1 MINNGLQNIIEKA
14 KYQATRIPRQIKGEL
29 GYSGYMFLLHMRHPS
44 CYVLTTQ
51 ISSDW
56 KSCWKPVYMTTF
68 IYHKQNI
75 KPNGVQDESSIVL
88 WDIKTCKDMQFDN
101 SNNTKP
107 TKTNKKNGSE
117 LRCSACVALRVT
129 PVTNSLVRHYNFQ
142 SEDFSLTTRKP
153 CVSSFHVNSNP
164 LCRKSW

>member
-1 MINNGLQNIIEKA
+1 
-14 KYQATRIPRQIKGEL
+14 
-29 GYSGYMFLLHMRHPS
+29 
-44 CYVLTTQ
+44 
-51 ISSDW
+51 
-56 KSCWKPVYMTTF
+56 MTTF

-129 PVTNSLVRHYNFQ
+129 PVIRDSIRCSDT
-142 SEDFSLTTRKP
+142 SEIVVPIMISYIKG
-153 CVSSFHVNSNP
+153 C
-164 LCRKSW
+164 C